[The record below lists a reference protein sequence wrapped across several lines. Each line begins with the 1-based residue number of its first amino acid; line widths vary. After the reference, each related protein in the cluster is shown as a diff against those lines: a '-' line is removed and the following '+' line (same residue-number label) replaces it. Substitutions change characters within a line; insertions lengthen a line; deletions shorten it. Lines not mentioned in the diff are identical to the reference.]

1 MKLFSLNDF
10 PIRNKT
16 ILVRVDYNVPLKK
29 GKVVDNTKIKASLP
43 TIHYLLQKN
52 CKIILMTHLGRPKRK
67 TISELRTKVLIK
79 EIKKI
84 LPKLKITSLSNCIG
98 REVRDKI
105 QQGKRKEIFLLE
117 NLRFYKEEQENDSVF
132 AHSLADLADFY
143 VNDAFGV
150 SHRNHA
156 SVNAITKFIPS
167 AYGFLLSK
175 EINQLSKVLKP
186 KKPLTWIIGG
196 AKLDKVDLI
205 KNSLKKADNILIG
218 GALAFSFLKAKGYT
232 VGMSR
237 MDNES
242 VRIAK
247 KILKNKNSK
256 KIVLPIDVVVSS
268 TSNSKVKPEVVS
280 VNRIPVD
287 KIGFDIGPKTIK
299 LFGEYLRKSKTII
312 WNGPL
317 GYFEMKKFQK
327 GTKSIANLLSKLS
340 AVIIIGGGETSEA
353 IHKFKLT
360 KRMTHISTG
369 GGASL
374 EFLTGKK
381 LPAILALEKNY
392 KRFKKKIKVI

>member
-29 GKVVDNTKIKASLP
+29 GKVIDSTKIKASLP

-52 CKIILMTHLGRPKRK
+52 CKIILMTHLGRPKGK
-67 TISELRTKVLIK
+67 TISNLKTKVLIK

-84 LPKLKITSLSNCIG
+84 LPKLKITSLNSCIG
-98 REVRDKI
+98 QEVRDKI
-105 QQGKRKEIFLLE
+105 QQGKGKEIFLLE
-117 NLRFYKEEQENDSVF
+117 NLRFYKEEKENDSVF

-143 VNDAFGV
+143 INDAFGV
-150 SHRNHA
+150 SHRKHA

-205 KNSLKKADNILIG
+205 KNSLKKADYIIIG
-218 GALAFSFLKAKGYT
+218 GALAFSFLKAKGYG
-232 VGMSR
+232 VGMSKI
-237 MDNES
+237 DSKS

-247 KILKNKNSK
+247 KILRNRNSK
-256 KIVLPIDVVVSS
+256 KIVLPIDVIVSS
-268 TSNSKVKPEVVS
+268 TSSSGVKPEVVP
-280 VNRIPVD
+280 VNRIPIN

-299 LFGEYLRKSKTII
+299 LFSDYLKKSKTIV

-317 GYFEMKKFQK
+317 GYFENEKFQK
-327 GTKSIANLLSKLS
+327 GTKSITNLLSKLS
-340 AVIIIGGGETSEA
+340 AVTIIGGGETSEA

-381 LPAILALEKNY
+381 LPAIKALEKNY
-392 KRFKKKIKVI
+392 KSFKRKIEVK